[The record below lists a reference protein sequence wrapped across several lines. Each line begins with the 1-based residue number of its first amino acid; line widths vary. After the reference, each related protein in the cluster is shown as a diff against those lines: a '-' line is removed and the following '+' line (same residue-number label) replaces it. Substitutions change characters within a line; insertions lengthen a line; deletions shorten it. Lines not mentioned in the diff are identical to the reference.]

1 MAAEEEKSRS
11 NTNLF
16 ILFLSLAVFIRSAKA
31 SWEDHR
37 YNAGDPVPFF
47 VNKVGP
53 LNNPSE
59 TYWYYDLPFCRPDQ
73 VIKKESSLGEVLNGD
88 RLTNAKYKLNFREDK
103 DSESICKKTLSKEE
117 VTKFRD
123 AIKKDYYYQMYY
135 DDLPLW
141 GFVGKAEESM
151 ETMNETEPRYY
162 LFNHIQFNVIFNQN
176 QVIEISA
183 FSDPSYVVNVTDNAE
198 TEAEFMY
205 SVRWSGTPMH
215 FGNRMDKYLKSS
227 LLPHHL
233 ELHWFSI
240 INSVVIVVLLIGF
253 LVTTFFRTIKND
265 MIKYS
270 QKDRQEDKEE
280 VGWKNVHGDVFRYPP
295 YKSLLC
301 GVLGTGIQLLI
312 LVLFI
317 FVLAFMGAF
326 YPHNRGAMF
335 SSLFIVYALTSV
347 VAGYTSSSLHTQ
359 WGGMIPIKNML
370 LTLFL
375 FPGPLFVIF
384 SVLNTIAIIH
394 NATAA
399 LPFGTILLI
408 LLVWILVTFPLLIA
422 GHIFGR
428 STTNEFQAPCATKR
442 IPTDIPPLSW
452 YRRTIPQMFLAGF
465 LPFSGILI
473 ELHYILTSLWGHKIY
488 TIYSILFVL
497 FIILIIATMF
507 LSITFPICFY
517 CLVI

>member
-11 NTNLF
+11 NTNPF

-73 VIKKESSLGEVLNGD
+73 VIKKEESLGEVLNGD

-103 DSESICKKTLSKEE
+103 DSESICKKTLSMEE

-205 SVRWSGTPMH
+205 SVRWSGTPVH

-240 INSVVIVVLLIGF
+240 INSVVIVVLLVGF
-253 LVTTFFRTIKND
+253 FVTTFFRTIKND

-317 FVLAFMGAF
+317 FVLAFMGSF

-399 LPFGTILLI
+399 LPFDPLQMNFKHLVPPKGFQQIFHHYLDYKWWWRSVLCGGSTSIFVYGYCCYFYAKSQMTGLLQFSFFFGNNACICYAFFLMLGT
-408 LLVWILVTFPLLIA
+408 VAF
-422 GHIFGR
+422 
-428 STTNEFQAPCATKR
+428 C
-442 IPTDIPPLSW
+442 
-452 YRRTIPQMFLAGF
+452 
-465 LPFSGILI
+465 
-473 ELHYILTSLWGHKIY
+473 TSLIFVRHIY
-488 TIYSILFVL
+488 RAIKSE
-497 FIILIIATMF
+497 
-507 LSITFPICFY
+507 
-517 CLVI
+517 

>member
-11 NTNLF
+11 NTNPF

-73 VIKKESSLGEVLNGD
+73 VIKKEESLGEVLNGD

-103 DSESICKKTLSKEE
+103 DSESICKKTLSMEE

-205 SVRWSGTPMH
+205 SVRWSGTPVH
-215 FGNRMDKYLKSS
+215 FGNRMD
-227 LLPHHL
+227 
-233 ELHWFSI
+233 
-240 INSVVIVVLLIGF
+240 
-253 LVTTFFRTIKND
+253 
-265 MIKYS
+265 KYS

-317 FVLAFMGAF
+317 FVLAFMGSF

-399 LPFGTILLI
+399 LPFDPLQMNFKHLVPPKGFQQIFHHYLDYKWWWRSVLCGGSTSIFVYGYCCYFYAKSQMTGLLQFSFFFGNNACICYAFFLMLGT
-408 LLVWILVTFPLLIA
+408 VAF
-422 GHIFGR
+422 
-428 STTNEFQAPCATKR
+428 C
-442 IPTDIPPLSW
+442 
-452 YRRTIPQMFLAGF
+452 
-465 LPFSGILI
+465 
-473 ELHYILTSLWGHKIY
+473 TSLIFVRHIY
-488 TIYSILFVL
+488 RAIKSE
-497 FIILIIATMF
+497 
-507 LSITFPICFY
+507 
-517 CLVI
+517 

>member
-1 MAAEEEKSRS
+1 MEGIWPTMRVESQKRRLSTKSLYYMAWAAPESS
-11 NTNLF
+11 SSQHL
-16 ILFLSLAVFIRSAKA
+16 
-31 SWEDHR
+31 D
-37 YNAGDPVPFF
+37 
-47 VNKVGP
+47 
-53 LNNPSE
+53 E
-59 TYWYYDLPFCRPDQ
+59 TYWCYDLPFCRPDQ
-73 VIKKESSLGEVLNGD
+73 VIKKEESLGEVLNGD

-103 DSESICKKTLSKEE
+103 DSESICKKTLSMEE

-183 FSDPSYVVNVTDNAE
+183 FSDSSYVVNVDSAE
-198 TEAEFMY
+198 TEVEFMY
-205 SVRWSGTPMH
+205 SVRWGGTSVH

-240 INSVVIVVLLIGF
+240 INLVVIVVLLVGF

-265 MIKYS
+265 MIMYS
-270 QKDRQEDKEE
+270 QKDQQEDKEE
-280 VGWKNVHGDVFRYPP
+280 IGWKNVHGDVFRYPP

-301 GVLGTGIQLLI
+301 GVLGTGVQLLI

-326 YPHNRGAMF
+326 YPHNRGAIF

-370 LTLFL
+370 LILFL

-399 LPFGTILLI
+399 LSFGYHPNQKRS
-408 LLVWILVTFPLLIA
+408 VKSETFDMQELADQLEIGPRFYVIGISMGAYAAWSCLK
-422 GHIFGR
+422 H
-428 STTNEFQAPCATKR
+428 
-442 IPTDIPPLSW
+442 IPTQDKARQQGDFESIHRDLMVGFSTWDFDPMDLSNPFPHKGSFHIW
-452 YRRTIPQMFLAGF
+452 QGYEDKLVPFL
-465 LPFSGILI
+465 L
-473 ELHYILTSLWGHKIY
+473 KR
-488 TIYSILFVL
+488 
-497 FIILIIATMF
+497 
-507 LSITFPICFY
+507 
-517 CLVI
+517 